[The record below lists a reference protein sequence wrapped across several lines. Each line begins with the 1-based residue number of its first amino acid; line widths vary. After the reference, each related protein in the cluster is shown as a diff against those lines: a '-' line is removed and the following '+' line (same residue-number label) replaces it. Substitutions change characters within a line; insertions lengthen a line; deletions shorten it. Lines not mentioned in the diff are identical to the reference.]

1 MHDFILAK
9 EIADKIKEVAQE
21 NKLEKISQVVLELGS
36 ISLAHD
42 GFEEHEE
49 DISIDNL
56 RFGLEEILKQSGFED
71 IKFKISKV
79 EGGNWKLVSIA

>member
-9 EIADKIKEVAQE
+9 EIADKISEIAKE
-21 NKLEKISQVVLELGS
+21 NNLEKISKVVLEIGTV
-36 ISLAHD
+36 SLAHD

-56 RFGLEEILKQSGFED
+56 KFGLEEILKQGGYSGIDFQ
-71 IKFKISKV
+71 ISKTND
-79 EGGNWKLVSIA
+79 ESWKLVSIA